1 MASGLTISAFLPVD
15 YDYCSGSGWQ
25 IEEAKLFCAQ
35 GQNEMA
41 INLRM
46 YISPNIIK
54 VMKRLQMNIV
64 LFGQRRPTTE
74 EGEKSNSQEL
84 LWYSSDTLF

>member
-1 MASGLTISAFLPVD
+1 
-15 YDYCSGSGWQ
+15 
-25 IEEAKLFCAQ
+25 
-35 GQNEMA
+35 MA

-64 LFGQRRPTTE
+64 LFGQ
-74 EGEKSNSQEL
+74 SFFNQHFHHNAN
-84 LWYSSDTLF
+84 TLMCNFVDVLTI